1 MPRGRRGLLQRAER
15 LARQAADLE
24 EEAKR
29 TEAKAFY
36 LIREADQLEG
46 ERVGGASCVVL
57 CRGAAHSSAH
67 MPSPR
72 GTGGPMRLL
81 QEHLKLLTLFSEVLA
96 CSAEQ
101 QQAGEGAGPGAGG
114 AAGGHLRCLSACV

>member
-46 ERVGGASCVVL
+46 ERAGGASCAVL
-57 CRGAAHSSAH
+57 CRGAAHSSAR
-67 MPSPR
+67 MPFPSRHWRPYAAIA
-72 GTGGPMRLL
+72 GA
-81 QEHLKLLTLFSEVLA
+81 SETANLIF
-96 CSAEQ
+96 
-101 QQAGEGAGPGAGG
+101 
-114 AAGGHLRCLSACV
+114 